1 MNGRHGRCL
10 AQSRFSGNV
19 SGLLPLTGRNI
30 GWTFTATWGCTRV
43 AGTQNLLTFINWEI
57 LLQTP
62 KFPAFGGALLRS
74 REDSRLIPL
83 YALGGEAWL
92 SPRGSGAVT
101 RAPWLPSEPPL
112 NYPPPSPRP
121 VWPRPGC
128 RCQWGGGGGRGDLDA
143 LGNFFVVG
151 CWV

>member
-1 MNGRHGRCL
+1 MDIH
-10 AQSRFSGNV
+10 SDV
-19 SGLLPLTGRNI
+19 GLYTHA
-30 GWTFTATWGCTRV
+30 WHAEFEF
-43 AGTQNLLTFINWEI
+43 LLTFINWEI

-121 VWPRPGC
+121 LCGHVQDAAASGGGA
-128 RCQWGGGGGRGDLDA
+128 GGGGTLMPWGISLWLA
-143 LGNFFVVG
+143 VG
-151 CWV
+151 FSVDKGIRQKTRANT